1 MNISIN
7 AFYAM
12 SSCPNACLKIDV
24 TSELDPSV
32 DQLFIVLRLKD
43 NGVGILDEHKDK
55 IFEPHF
61 TTRKR
66 VAVDLDCRLSKRLL
80 IIIREPLS

>member
-1 MNISIN
+1 
-7 AFYAM
+7 M

-55 IFEPHF
+55 IFEPIL
-61 TTRKR
+61 RLAKR